1 MHYDFYFGKKA
12 GCDIITMP
20 TQMFKKM
27 NLSGK
32 KPEDYSKETV
42 KMFYKDAK
50 ESGYKI

>member
-1 MHYDFYFGKKA
+1 MTFILAKKQVVILLP
-12 GCDIITMP
+12 C
-20 TQMFKKM
+20 QLKCLKM
-27 NLSGK
+27 NLIGK